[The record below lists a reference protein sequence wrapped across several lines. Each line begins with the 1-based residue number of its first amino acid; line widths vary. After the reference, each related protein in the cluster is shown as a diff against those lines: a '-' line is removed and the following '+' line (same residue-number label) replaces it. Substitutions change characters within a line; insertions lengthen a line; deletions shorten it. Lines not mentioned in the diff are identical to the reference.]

1 MSGNNIG
8 ESFCM
13 QEADVSITMLKCG
26 QNAVKNISDFIIGEQ
41 FDLIFDSLK
50 LGRNIYENIRK
61 FIQY

>member
-1 MSGNNIG
+1 
-8 ESFCM
+8 M

>member
-13 QEADVSITMLKCG
+13 QEADVSIAMLKCG
-26 QNAVKNISDFIIGEQ
+26 QDAVKNISDFIIGED
-41 FDLIFDSLK
+41 FELTVESII

-61 FIQY
+61 FI